1 MTKITVLLAVFIYV
15 AAIAV
20 GYLTFKH
27 YKYPFVLNL
36 LILLLLGVALQSLHG
51 WHVFVKILLLWL
63 LPFQVINLGLFI
75 VFNYKIG
82 KLKEPERYRVK
93 FELLNGSLVLK
104 NIRRGASIIG
114 SAGSGKTESVVY
126 GFLKHFSQNQFSGV
140 IHDYKDFE
148 ITEMAY
154 PIFGNAKIPFHII
167 SFDDIHQRVNPIA
180 PRYMEDEES
189 VNEVSRVLLE
199 NLLEQRESIAMGSSK
214 FFNDAVEGLLGGLIW
229 KLKTSHPKY
238 CTLPHLIAAF
248 QYLDTE
254 NLIQFLS
261 SDYTSKAMADA
272 FISGKDSERQTAGV
286 MSTLANALKKITTQ
300 RIFMAL
306 SADEVPLDI
315 NNPEHPSIV
324 SIVNNPKF
332 ETAYSPVIATIMHTI
347 TKQLSIRGRQPSFIL
362 MEEAPTIR
370 LLNMHRIPATL
381 RSYDIATIYVL
392 QDKIQNDMMYGDKAS
407 KAILSNLSYQF
418 FGKANDP
425 DTARY
430 YERFFEI
437 VKRPTKSVSKGEN
450 TLKFDTRITK
460 GEREVSKIRAEEFFR
475 LKEGE
480 FIAFADGKDKKVRF
494 PKPNINKGLPIP
506 QFQIVDGSIKA
517 NFERIHLEVRMFLPL
532 NLKPS

>member
-1 MTKITVLLAVFIYV
+1 MVLITIGIYGLAMAVFYLSYV
-15 AAIAV
+15 
-20 GYLTFKH
+20 H
-27 YKYPFVLNL
+27 YKYAFVQNVMI
-36 LILLLLGVALQSLHG
+36 LILLGGVLQFLHG
-51 WHVFVKILLLWL
+51 WRDFAIVLLWWL
-63 LPFQVINLGLFI
+63 LPIQIINLGLFI
-75 VFNYKIG
+75 GFNYNIG
-82 KLKEPERYRVK
+82 IPNVTESFRVR
-93 FELLNGSLVLK
+93 FNLLNGNLVLS
-104 NIRRGASIIG
+104 NIRRGVSVIG

-126 GFLKHFSQNQFSGV
+126 NFLKHFSQNQFSGV

-154 PIFGNAKIPFHII
+154 PLFAKAEIPFHII
-167 SFDDIHQRVNPIA
+167 SFDNVHSRVNPIA
-180 PRYMEDEES
+180 PRYMTDEES

-199 NLLEQRESIAMGSSK
+199 NLLEQRESVAIGSSK

-229 KLKTSHPKY
+229 KLKTDHAEF
-238 CTLPHLIAAF
+238 CTLPHLIATY
-248 QYLDTE
+248 QYLDTQ
-254 NLIQFLS
+254 NLIQFLC

-286 MSTLANALKKITTQ
+286 MGTLANALKKISTQ
-300 RIFMAL
+300 RIFMTL

-315 NNPEHPSIV
+315 NNPKHPSVV

-332 ETAYSPVIATIMHTI
+332 ETAYAPVIATIMHTI
-347 TKQLSIRGRQPSFIL
+347 TKQMGMRGRLPSFIL

-407 KAILSNLSYQF
+407 RAILSNLSYQF

-450 TLKFDTRITK
+450 TLNFDTRITK

-494 PKPNINKGLPIP
+494 PRPNIITELPKPKFRIG
-506 QFQIVDGSIKA
+506 DGAIKA
-517 NFERIHLEVRMFLPL
+517 NFERIHLEVRKFLPF
-532 NLKPS
+532 K

>member
-1 MTKITVLLAVFIYV
+1 MVLITLGIYGLTM
-15 AAIAV
+15 AAF
-20 GYLTFKH
+20 YLSYLH
-27 YKYPFVLNL
+27 YKYAFVQNIML
-36 LILLLLGVALQSLHG
+36 LILLGAVLHYLHG
-51 WHVFVKILLLWL
+51 RQVFVIVLLWWL

-75 VFNYKIG
+75 GFNYNIG
-82 KLKEPERYRVK
+82 TPNVSENFRVR
-93 FELLNGSLVLK
+93 FNLLNGGLVLR

-126 GFLKHFSQNQFSGV
+126 GFLKHFGQYRFSGV

-154 PIFGNAKIPFHII
+154 PLFGKAGIPFHII
-167 SFDDIHQRVNPIA
+167 SFDNIHSRVNPIA
-180 PRYMEDEES
+180 PRYMTDEES

-229 KLKTSHPKY
+229 KLKTSHGAY
-238 CTLPHLIAAF
+238 CTLPHLIATY
-248 QYLDTE
+248 QYLDTPD
-254 NLIQFLS
+254 LIHFLS

-286 MSTLANALKKITTQ
+286 MGTLANALKKISTQ
-300 RIFMAL
+300 RIFMTL

-315 NNPEHPSIV
+315 NNPEHPSVV
-324 SIVNNPKF
+324 SIVNNPKY

-347 TKQLSIRGRQPSFIL
+347 TKQMGIRGRQPSFVL

-381 RSYDIATIYVL
+381 RSYDIATVYVL
-392 QDKIQNDMMYGDKAS
+392 QDKVQNDMMYGDKAS
-407 KAILSNLSYQF
+407 RAILSNLSYQF

-450 TLKFDTRITK
+450 TLNFDTRITK

-475 LKEGE
+475 LNEGE

-494 PKPNINKGLPIP
+494 PKPDIVKCLPDPKFRIG
-506 QFQIVDGSIKA
+506 DGAIKA
-517 NFERIHLEVRMFLPL
+517 NFEQIHLDVRKFLT
-532 NLKPS
+532 LK

>member
-1 MTKITVLLAVFIYV
+1 MVLVIFGIYV
-15 AAIAV
+15 AAMAML
-20 GYLTFKH
+20 YLSFK
-27 YKYPFVLNL
+27 YNKYAFVQNV
-36 LILLLLGVALQSLHG
+36 LILMLLGWVFQLLHG
-51 WHVFVKILLLWL
+51 WQVFARILLWWL
-63 LPFQVINLGLFI
+63 LPFQLINLGLFI
-75 VFNYKIG
+75 GFHYHFNIIR
-82 KLKEPERYRVK
+82 EPEKFRVRFK
-93 FELLNGSLVLK
+93 LLNGNLVLK
-104 NIRRGASIIG
+104 NLRRGVSIIG
-114 SAGSGKTESVVY
+114 SAGSGKTQSVVY
-126 GFLKHFSQNQFSGV
+126 SFLRHFGQHQFSGV

-154 PIFGNAKIPFHII
+154 PLLANTGIPFHII
-167 SFDDIHQRVNPIA
+167 SFDDIHCRVNPIA
-180 PRYMEDEES
+180 PRYMVDEES

-229 KLKTSHPKY
+229 KLKTDHGEY
-238 CTLPHLIAAF
+238 CTLPHLIATY

-286 MSTLANALKKITTQ
+286 MSTLANALKKISTQ

-315 NNPEHPSIV
+315 NNPEHPSV
-324 SIVNNPKF
+324 VTIVNNPKF

-347 TKQLSIRGRQPSFIL
+347 TKQMSVRGRPASFIL

-407 KAILSNLSYQF
+407 RAILSNLSYQF

-425 DTARY
+425 ETARY

-450 TLKFDTRITK
+450 ILNFDTRITK

-475 LKEGE
+475 LKQGE

-494 PKPNINKGLPIP
+494 PRPNIVKQLPKATFRIG
-506 QFQIVDGSIKA
+506 DGAMKE
-517 NFERIHLEVRMFLPL
+517 NFDRIHLEVRKFLPL
-532 NLKPS
+532 

>member
-1 MTKITVLLAVFIYV
+1 MVLITIGIYGLAMAVFYLSYV
-15 AAIAV
+15 
-20 GYLTFKH
+20 H
-27 YKYPFVLNL
+27 YKYAFVQNVMI
-36 LILLLLGVALQSLHG
+36 LILLGGVLQLLHG
-51 WHVFVKILLLWL
+51 WQVFAIVLLWWL
-63 LPFQVINLGLFI
+63 LPIQIINLGLFI
-75 VFNYKIG
+75 GFNYNIG
-82 KLKEPERYRVK
+82 IPNVSESFRVR
-93 FELLNGSLVLK
+93 FNLLNGNLVLS
-104 NIRRGASIIG
+104 NIRRGVSVIG

-126 GFLKHFSQNQFSGV
+126 NFLKHFSQNQFSGV

-154 PIFGNAKIPFHII
+154 PLFAKAEIPFHII
-167 SFDDIHQRVNPIA
+167 SFDNIHSRVNPIA
-180 PRYMEDEES
+180 PRYMTDEES

-199 NLLEQRESIAMGSSK
+199 NLLEQRESVAIGSSK

-229 KLKTSHPKY
+229 KLKTDHAEF
-238 CTLPHLIAAF
+238 CTLPHLIATY
-248 QYLDTE
+248 QYLDTQ
-254 NLIQFLS
+254 NLIQFLC

-286 MSTLANALKKITTQ
+286 MGTLANALKKISTQ
-300 RIFMAL
+300 RIFMTL

-315 NNPEHPSIV
+315 NNPTHPSVV

-332 ETAYSPVIATIMHTI
+332 ETAYSPVIATIMHTL
-347 TKQLSIRGRQPSFIL
+347 TKQMGMRGCPPSFIL

-407 KAILSNLSYQF
+407 RAILSNLSYQF

-437 VKRPTKSVSKGEN
+437 VKRPTMSVSKGEN
-450 TLKFDTRITK
+450 TLNFDTRITK
-460 GEREVSKIRAEEFFR
+460 GEREVSKFRAEEFFR

-494 PKPNINKGLPIP
+494 PRPNIITELPKPKFRIG
-506 QFQIVDGSIKA
+506 DGAIKA
-517 NFERIHLEVRMFLPL
+517 NFERIHLEVRKFLR
-532 NLKPS
+532 